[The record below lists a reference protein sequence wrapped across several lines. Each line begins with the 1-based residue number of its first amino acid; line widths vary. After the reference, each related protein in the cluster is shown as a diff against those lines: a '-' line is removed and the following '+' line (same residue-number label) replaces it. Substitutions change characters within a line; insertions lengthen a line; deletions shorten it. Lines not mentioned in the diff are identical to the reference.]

1 MTYFLVD
8 IDKWLFFNNFLIFFL
23 GFSLGDELGFGESL
37 SNTDSNRRRSLNVKT
52 GTNGVYPGEKIMVSL
67 VIKI

>member
-1 MTYFLVD
+1 MNVFS
-8 IDKWLFFNNFLIFFL
+8 FIFFL

-67 VIKI
+67 VIKIL

>member
-1 MTYFLVD
+1 MQLS
-8 IDKWLFFNNFLIFFL
+8 

-52 GTNGVYPGEKIMVSL
+52 GTNGVYPGEQKIMVRL
-67 VIKI
+67 VIKYEIWKSFTRIIL